1 MQGAGITIPAMPAGG
16 SVTFTITATVTG
28 NPTGTLTNTATV
40 TLGGQ
45 VLSASDADAIKKA
58 RTTRWRE
65 VFQ

>member
-1 MQGAGITIPAMPAGG
+1 
-16 SVTFTITATVTG
+16 VTG
-28 NPTGTLTNTATV
+28 NPTGTLANTATV